1 MSTQLDALDND
12 QLVTATGGLPPGA
25 IPRLDREPP
34 PRDMKDQL
42 NRRLRPGNDA
52 IEKRPRNPDL
62 DRRIQRDW
70 DPFASPRRD
79 ADI

>member
-1 MSTQLDALDND
+1 MSTQLEALDND

-25 IPRLDREPP
+25 IPRFERQEP

-42 NRRLRPGNDA
+42 NRRLRGGDDA
-52 IEKRPRNPDL
+52 IEVRPKQPDV

-79 ADI
+79 ADT